1 MTDRTPQNQDSH
13 RKDSY
18 LVLGILFAFFAVVFA
33 VDFSYIYIA
42 QKTFRGVS
50 TQNSY
55 QKGLEYN
62 KTLEYV
68 KSQKDLGWMI
78 EAKYKNKGKN
88 AGELTAC
95 LFDKNHIVIKD
106 AKLLVKIIRP
116 TQEGFDFKQD
126 LLPQNNCYFAKINFP
141 LKGQWALEI
150 QAFKDDN
157 IFQEVK
163 RYIVQ

>member
-1 MTDRTPQNQDSH
+1 MDKDPKNKDS
-13 RKDSY
+13 RKDSR
-18 LVLGILFAFFAVVFA
+18 LVLAILFAFFVVIFA
-33 VDFSYIYIA
+33 VNFAYIYIS
-42 QKTFRGVS
+42 QKTYRGVY

-68 KSQKDLGWMI
+68 KSQKELGWSFAI
-78 EAKYKNKGKN
+78 KYTNSKNN

-95 LFDKNHIVIKD
+95 LFDKNHNPIQN
-106 AKLLVKIIRP
+106 AKVLAKIIRP
-116 TQEGFDFKQD
+116 TQEGHDFTQS

-141 LKGQWALEI
+141 LKGQWLFEI
-150 QAFKDDN
+150 QAFKGNDT
-157 IFQEVK
+157 FQEVK

>member
-1 MTDRTPQNQDSH
+1 MDGANKS
-13 RKDSY
+13 KDSR
-18 LVLGILFAFFAVVFA
+18 LVLSILFVFFAVVFA
-33 VDFSYIYIA
+33 VNFAYIYIS
-42 QKTFRGVS
+42 QKTWRGIY

-68 KSQKDLGWMI
+68 KLQKKLGWI
-78 EAKYKNKGKN
+78 LNTKYTNGKQN

-95 LFDKNHIVIKD
+95 LFDKNHHAITN
-106 AKLLVKIIRP
+106 AKLVVKIIRP
-116 TQEGFDFKQD
+116 TQEGHDFTQD
-126 LLPQNNCYFAKINFP
+126 LIPQNNCYFTKINFP
-141 LKGQWALEI
+141 LKGQWIFEI
-150 QAFKDDN
+150 QAFKGDN